1 MEVQVDPSGEVWI
14 WNAVAY
20 AVSQFRVTWQIDW
33 VEPRSTCSHCGSLKA
48 LDQRVPR
55 LPSTAAEAGGPAFS
69 VEDAV
74 AGGGGRAGA
83 GVAVEG
89 GGGGGACVLRRG
101 RGGGMVEGEVGSA
114 AGGGRG
120 RRHHAGLAQ
129 GRGGQERGH
138 EGERRDGNADETG
151 AGAVPYFGV
160 RDETHGR
167 PFQDARPAPQRSRRG
182 PHVQLRNGPDERDRG
197 DRASGR
203 FPGNRDGAGAR
214 GPSCAADQAG
224 RGDGQARR
232 QPGGAVA
239 EPRVTADPQGDGGT
253 VTAFH
258 AAGVGDRDGAG
269 ARGGPGASGG
279 GLLVETGVEQRRV
292 LAGRN
297 AVHDAVG
304 AHHRGQCGLV
314 LPQLAAEASGTVAG
328 STSPATS
335 SDPLVSRIGEPQSMS
350 GARQPCRSG
359 AAGWLAWCLEA
370 GWLPHEHLSRNGR
383 SVRSPDLV

>member
-20 AVSQFRVTWQIDW
+20 AVSQFSVTWQIDW

-69 VEDAV
+69 GEDGA
-74 AGGGGRAGA
+74 GGGRA
-83 GVAVEG
+83 
-89 GGGGGACVLRRG
+89 CVCRRG

-197 DRASGR
+197 DRASGG
-203 FPGNRDGAGAR
+203 FPGNRD
-214 GPSCAADQAG
+214 
-224 RGDGQARR
+224 
-232 QPGGAVA
+232 
-239 EPRVTADPQGDGGT
+239 
-253 VTAFH
+253 
-258 AAGVGDRDGAG
+258 
-269 ARGGPGASGG
+269 
-279 GLLVETGVEQRRV
+279 
-292 LAGRN
+292 
-297 AVHDAVG
+297 
-304 AHHRGQCGLV
+304 
-314 LPQLAAEASGTVAG
+314 
-328 STSPATS
+328 
-335 SDPLVSRIGEPQSMS
+335 
-350 GARQPCRSG
+350 
-359 AAGWLAWCLEA
+359 
-370 GWLPHEHLSRNGR
+370 
-383 SVRSPDLV
+383 